1 MIGLNFDP
9 FRSLFD
15 MTEVVPRS
23 IYSVNETED
32 SILITTDL
40 PGVKLEDIQIAAEN
54 NVLSVRAE
62 RKGRSYSYAWSLPK
76 TVNAEVIEAEYEDG
90 VLTLNLPKLET
101 AKLRQIPVKAKK
113 ELAASASA

>member
-23 IYSVNETED
+23 TYNVNETD
-32 SILITTDL
+32 DGITITTDL
-40 PGVKLEDIQIAAEN
+40 PGVKLENIQIAAEN

-62 RKGRSYSYAWSLPK
+62 RKGRSYSYAWTLPK
-76 TVNAEVIEAEYEDG
+76 TVNTEAIEAEYEDG
-90 VLTLNLPKLET
+90 VLTLTLPKLET
-101 AKLRQIPVKAKK
+101 AKLRRITVKAKK
-113 ELAASASA
+113 ELASAASA